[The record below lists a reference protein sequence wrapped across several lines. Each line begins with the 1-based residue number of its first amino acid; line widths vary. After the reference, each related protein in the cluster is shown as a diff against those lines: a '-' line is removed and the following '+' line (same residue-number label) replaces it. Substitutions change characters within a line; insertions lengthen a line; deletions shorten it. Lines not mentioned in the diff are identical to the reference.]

1 MDFPSDLAVKNPSAM
16 QETQVRFLDQDDS
29 LEKEMA
35 VHSSILAWE
44 IPWTEEPGGL
54 ESTGLIFIYNK
65 IINYLCIIFYF
76 FIIFIN
82 FIFYFIIKYFHTI
95 KMILSVFCS
104 LQEQ

>member
-16 QETQVRFLDQDDS
+16 QETQVRVLDQDDS

-65 IINYLCIIFYF
+65 IINYLYIIFYF
-76 FIIFIN
+76 FII
-82 FIFYFIIKYFHTI
+82 FIFYFIIKYFHFTI